1 MSSLK
6 DEDEKAAPVHLEYKQ
21 TNDPP
26 QTETDNSIEDIATS
40 WFVWLVALTASIAGG
55 LFGYD
60 TGIISAVLVYLGN
73 DLDGRPTSENEK
85 QLITSLCSG
94 GSFVGAIIAGLT
106 ADKYGRK
113 PAIYVGCLLFTIGA
127 VLQGAS
133 YSIAQMSVGRLI
145 VGFGVGSASMVVP
158 LYIAEIAPTKV
169 RGRLIGL
176 NNMSITGGQVISYG
190 IGAAF
195 AHVPHGWRYMVG
207 LGGVPSI
214 ILACL
219 LPFCPE
225 SPRQLVFHG
234 SVEEAKSVLRRIYHG
249 ASEEQIEAKTR
260 LIASAC
266 DEFKELNHTSTR
278 WSKIKLL
285 HSNPAYFR
293 ALICACGF
301 AVIAQMSGFNTL
313 MYYSA
318 TLFDLVGFSDPVAV
332 GLVVA
337 GTNFIMTWVNMMAVD
352 PLGRRRVVLLAA
364 WGMSAALIAVAVAFH
379 FIPVDTSTL
388 ALQTDSV
395 SPAAIV
401 VLVFIIFFVF
411 SYGASVGNTAWMN
424 TDFFAME
431 VRALGTMWL
440 TCCCWGANI
449 IVSSTFLTMMK
460 GITPSG
466 AFGFYAAVCGVGYI
480 LIYFFYPEV
489 SGLTLEEIGEVFE
502 HGFGVKYARGLRKE
516 RKRGVLRGVEA
527 EGKNVV

>member
-1 MSSLK
+1 M
-6 DEDEKAAPVHLEYKQ
+6 
-21 TNDPP
+21 
-26 QTETDNSIEDIATS
+26 
-40 WFVWLVALTASIAGG
+40 
-55 LFGYD
+55 
-60 TGIISAVLVYLGN
+60 
-73 DLDGRPTSENEK
+73 
-85 QLITSLCSG
+85 
-94 GSFVGAIIAGLT
+94 
-106 ADKYGRK
+106 
-113 PAIYVGCLLFTIGA
+113 LFTVGA
-127 VLQGAS
+127 VLQGAA
-133 YSIAQMSVGRLI
+133 YTIAQMSVGRLI

-158 LYIAEIAPTKV
+158 MYIAEIAPTKV

-225 SPRQLVFHG
+225 SPRQLVYHDKH
-234 SVEEAKSVLRRIYHG
+234 EEAEAVIRKIYKG
-249 ASEEQIEAKTR
+249 ATDAQIQSKVR
-260 LIASAC
+260 LIIAAC
-266 DEFKELNHTSTR
+266 DESKELNKDATR

-285 HSNPAYFR
+285 HTNPAYFR
-293 ALICACGF
+293 ALVCGCTF

-337 GTNFIMTWVNMMAVD
+337 GTNFVMTWVNMMTVD
-352 PLGRRRVVLLAA
+352 PVGRRRIVLLTS
-364 WGMSAALIAVAVAFH
+364 WGMSAGLIAVAVAFH
-379 FIPVDTSTL
+379 FIPVDTNTL
-388 ALQTDSV
+388 ALETDTV

-401 VLVFIIFFVF
+401 VLVFIIWFVF
-411 SYGASVGNTAWMN
+411 FYGVSMGNTAWMN
-424 TDFFAME
+424 TDFFPME
-431 VRALGTMWL
+431 VRAMGTMWL

-449 IVSSTFLTMMK
+449 IVSSTFLSMMK

-466 AFGFYAAVCGVGYI
+466 AFGFYAAICGIGYI

-489 SGLTLEEIGEVFE
+489 SGLTLEEIKEVFQ
-502 HGFGVKYARGLRKE
+502 HGFGVAYARKLRKD
-516 RKRGVLRGVEA
+516 RKAGIVRDIGKEKDVEA
-527 EGKNVV
+527 